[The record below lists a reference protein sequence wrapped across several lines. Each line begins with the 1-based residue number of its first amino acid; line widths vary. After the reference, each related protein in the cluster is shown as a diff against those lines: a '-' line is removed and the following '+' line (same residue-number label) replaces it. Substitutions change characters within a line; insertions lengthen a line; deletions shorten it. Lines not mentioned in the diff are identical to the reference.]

1 MLTLMFSWWERGFV
15 IKCLISLNKIISVNK
30 VKDLNILVKTTLF
43 SRSRNWQY
51 WGLSYSSSMP
61 IVLEV
66 VKKATSR
73 KKNKSQI
80 AHVTSQ
86 FTSLNSALACF
97 DVHYRNICSVCLR
110 VSLDTALSRSHSTVH
125 SKRMDHLV
133 HKGLGKDMSEGQRAG
148 C

>member
-1 MLTLMFSWWERGFV
+1 MKMIILFAEGIDNIEALVTV
-15 IKCLISLNKIISVNK
+15 AVCL
-30 VKDLNILVKTTLF
+30 LF
-43 SRSRNWQY
+43 WK
-51 WGLSYSSSMP
+51 L
-61 IVLEV
+61 L
-66 VKKATSR
+66 KKQHPE